1 MMIRIREAFGGD
13 GRVLTPLPLPRA
25 WRRQVIETTP
35 CGNVSNRRLVRKV
48 SRRDLV
54 RRRLKQVSSAYICA
68 RCEGAV
74 LFDLIY
80 SAALVVAGAP
90 RLSTILRLYRTDDKG
105 GRIESMCCTGGFM
118 LGRLTVG
125 I

>member
-1 MMIRIREAFGGD
+1 
-13 GRVLTPLPLPRA
+13 
-25 WRRQVIETTP
+25 
-35 CGNVSNRRLVRKV
+35 
-48 SRRDLV
+48 
-54 RRRLKQVSSAYICA
+54 LKQVSSAYICA

-105 GRIESMCCTGGFM
+105 GRIESMCCTGRFM
-118 LGRLTVG
+118 WVG
-125 I
+125 SQSIS